1 MPYGL
6 KEIELE
12 KIRLLFAK
20 NERIESVIFTL
31 LIALSSVTAQ
41 NIDDVVYTF
50 DKNVP
55 SYMSIKDIDSILTN
69 NITVNIIK

>member
-1 MPYGL
+1 M
-6 KEIELE
+6 
-12 KIRLLFAK
+12 
-20 NERIESVIFTL
+20 RIESVIFTL

-55 SYMSIKDIDSILTN
+55 SYMSINDIDSILTN

>member
-1 MPYGL
+1 M
-6 KEIELE
+6 
-12 KIRLLFAK
+12 
-20 NERIESVIFTL
+20 RIESVIFTL

-55 SYMSIKDIDSILTN
+55 SYMSIARGKDSTYATTRKFSLNKKT
-69 NITVNIIK
+69 